1 MGITYKEL
9 KEGQKHD
16 IEARLIVN
24 IIYRKFSTP
33 FTFAFIRLRFS
44 PEAVSILS
52 YLPLLVGFY
61 LLSLGTYAAMIAGLL
76 FFMLFK
82 ILDCCDGEVAR
93 ISNPNTMQSKMNME
107 GAYFDSVGHLI
118 YPVCLGV
125 GLGIG
130 LFRFYNNQIYLVL
143 GALLSIL
150 FALEYG
156 LSQFA
161 KFYLRRGVLNRNIK
175 LGMTDKKL
183 QQELGKRMNKNM
195 SLAKK
200 NIFVRLFSIYPVQG
214 LFYVGEFIYPIAII
228 LILIEVYANDYLK
241 NIVLLQ
247 GIGLLMS
254 YIWLLAFA
262 KTIWIVNFI
271 HRMKKKKYISALLQ
285 DLQNKK
291 I

>member
-1 MGITYKEL
+1 M
-9 KEGQKHD
+9 
-16 IEARLIVN
+16 
-24 IIYRKFSTP
+24 IYS
-33 FTFAFIRLRFS
+33 
-44 PEAVSILS
+44 
-52 YLPLLVGFY
+52 
-61 LLSLGTYAAMIAGLL
+61 
-76 FFMLFK
+76 
-82 ILDCCDGEVAR
+82 
-93 ISNPNTMQSKMNME
+93 
-107 GAYFDSVGHLI
+107 
-118 YPVCLGV
+118 
-125 GLGIG
+125 
-130 LFRFYNNQIYLVL
+130 
-143 GALLSIL
+143 
-150 FALEYG
+150 
-156 LSQFA
+156 
-161 KFYLRRGVLNRNIK
+161 
-175 LGMTDKKL
+175 
-183 QQELGKRMNKNM
+183 
-195 SLAKK
+195 KK